1 MMKHL
6 MTAAAIVA
14 MGSTVHVQVPAQGRG
29 GAGRGAAQEAPPAPA
44 PGSAGTYKAD
54 ADLMAALKKAI
65 AAAGGAQSSSP
76 VSNTDQ
82 YRINIVHREKAAG
95 ALAHAGNTELH
106 YIIEGAATVVTG
118 GTIVRSADGGANA
131 ATIQGGDTQH
141 IKKGDVII
149 VPAGSAHWYKE
160 VESPVTYLE
169 VRWLAPTK

>member
-1 MMKHL
+1 
-6 MTAAAIVA
+6 
-14 MGSTVHVQVPAQGRG
+14 
-29 GAGRGAAQEAPPAPA
+29 
-44 PGSAGTYKAD
+44 
-54 ADLMAALKKAI
+54 MAALKKAI
-65 AAAGGAQSSSP
+65 AAAAGGQSSSP

-82 YRINIVHREKAAG
+82 YRINLVHREKAAG

-118 GTIVRSADGGANA
+118 GTIVRPPDGGANA
-131 ATIQGGDTQH
+131 ATIQNGETH
-141 IKKGDVII
+141 HMKKGDIII